1 MEKKFRLLTLLA
13 LLMTAATG
21 AWAQEQWDVVW
32 DFTAWSAETVTALK
46 ADAAASKLEGWS
58 DVEKQTDAE
67 AGADPTEAAKDNCF
81 WFAGTVN
88 EDGSLSANGAVI
100 KELKGL
106 KFNSDYAAKRSLAIA
121 VNYPSTSL
129 GDYAGGAYLWLGG
142 SKQTCFTIPGV
153 KAGSKITIEVESNK
167 PSVGRGIGLYKN
179 SYAAENLIGE
189 QFTPTTFEAKTWEIA
204 EDCNVVVYNTN
215 SCHIYTIKV
224 KAPADGTVYTKAVAI
239 SELKVGDILAQ
250 GASITGESSD
260 VVNLDPNRS
269 KVGNDVV
276 GTEVGLNL
284 TVSFG
289 TNGTINNQYAPVTE
303 SGQDGDA
310 WVVTN
315 VKNQFGI
322 YTVNLAGILMT
333 GSTEP
338 VAATYTVS
346 MKDGVKDA
354 DKWTVKV
361 GEGQAQAL
369 PIGGLKGDGSETV
382 TLQYNGRLK
391 VKGVKATSD
400 AAPAAPAT
408 VDLDASTKAWADGSA
423 FAVPAGGLTY
433 SDAVTVSGNVTL
445 TLTAGTTLT
454 LNKGISLAS
463 GATLTIDGTGSMV
476 VNGSNNSTA
485 STVAGS
491 TGTLVLTSGTLTAKG
506 GNGASTPGGSDNNTG
521 ADGGVAINGAVT
533 VAGGALTATGGNGG
547 NAGEYADNNK
557 GGAGAAAISGDVTMA
572 SGTIAATGGNGGN
585 VGEYSDK
592 NKGGAGGSAIAGN
605 ATLTG
610 GTLTRTD
617 GSNGSVGGHSSS
629 YTVGAGGKAVAGTVT
644 NNGGTVN

>member
-1 MEKKFRLLTLLA
+1 MKKEKIFMKSAGTRGYSPLARVLTAIVMMFTLA
-13 LLMTAATG
+13 TTG

-46 ADAAASKLEGWS
+46 ADAATSKLEGWS
-58 DVEKQTDAE
+58 DVEKKVDAE
-67 AGADPTEAAKDNCF
+67 AGADPTDATKDNCF
-81 WFAGTVN
+81 WSCSGTVN
-88 EDGSLSANGAVI
+88 ADGNLSANGAVI
-100 KELKGL
+100 KEFQGL
-106 KFNSDYAAKRSLAIA
+106 KFNSDYAAKRQLAIA

-129 GDYAGGAYLWLGG
+129 GTYHGPAYLYLGG
-142 SKQTCFTIPGV
+142 SNQTCFTIPYV
-153 KAGSKITIEVESNK
+153 KAGSKITIEVESHK
-167 PSVGRGIGLYKN
+167 TSAARGIGLYKN

-391 VKGVKATSD
+391 VRA
-400 AAPAAPAT
+400 
-408 VDLDASTKAWADGSA
+408 
-423 FAVPAGGLTY
+423 
-433 SDAVTVSGNVTL
+433 
-445 TLTAGTTLT
+445 
-454 LNKGISLAS
+454 
-463 GATLTIDGTGSMV
+463 
-476 VNGSNNSTA
+476 
-485 STVAGS
+485 
-491 TGTLVLTSGTLTAKG
+491 
-506 GNGASTPGGSDNNTG
+506 
-521 ADGGVAINGAVT
+521 
-533 VAGGALTATGGNGG
+533 
-547 NAGEYADNNK
+547 
-557 GGAGAAAISGDVTMA
+557 
-572 SGTIAATGGNGGN
+572 
-585 VGEYSDK
+585 
-592 NKGGAGGSAIAGN
+592 
-605 ATLTG
+605 
-610 GTLTRTD
+610 
-617 GSNGSVGGHSSS
+617 
-629 YTVGAGGKAVAGTVT
+629 
-644 NNGGTVN
+644 